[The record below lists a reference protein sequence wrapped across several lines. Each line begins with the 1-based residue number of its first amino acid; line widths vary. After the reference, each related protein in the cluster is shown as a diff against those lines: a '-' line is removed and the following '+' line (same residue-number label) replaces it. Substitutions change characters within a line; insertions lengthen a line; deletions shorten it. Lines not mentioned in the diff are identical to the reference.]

1 MGEIKIVTR
10 GKRYPRKYKPIRSV
24 SLCDLNGEVVAT
36 VSLGPTG
43 IHIDHLEGFP
53 VNVKEMNALGQYQLD
68 GEPDTPFACPH
79 CDKSWVRKWAD
90 GGHHGAQYR
99 VVCKGCGK
107 GVI

>member
-1 MGEIKIVTR
+1 MASQGIKIVTR

-36 VSLGPTG
+36 VYLSDRG
-43 IHIDHLEGFP
+43 IHIDHLEG
-53 VNVKEMNALGQYQLD
+53 VRVKVDEMNALGQYRLD

-79 CDKSWVRKWAD
+79 CGESWARKWLD
-90 GGHHGAQYR
+90 GR